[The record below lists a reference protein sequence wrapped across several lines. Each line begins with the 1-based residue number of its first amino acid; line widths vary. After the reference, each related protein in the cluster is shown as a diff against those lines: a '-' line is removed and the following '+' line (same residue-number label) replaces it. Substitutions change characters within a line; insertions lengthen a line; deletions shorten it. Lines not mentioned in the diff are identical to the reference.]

1 MLQWQMLAELM
12 RRQAKELLFCALLGS
27 CLTRVGWW
35 QIICLFMNFFILE
48 KPELEEKEQQGEKM
62 GKSNE
67 K

>member
-1 MLQWQMLAELM
+1 M
-12 RRQAKELLFCALLGS
+12 
-27 CLTRVGWW
+27 TD
-35 QIICLFMNFFILE
+35 ICLFMNFFILE